1 MLKISVILPI
11 LRESECRRTCRLL
24 LCKHL
29 AWNWRRYMIIWLCI
43 LSKGYTSHPSAFLTI
58 LSLQLACGL
67 DSHILICV
75 HHSPWSFLGTWRK
88 SWLNSATLQVMC
100 DAISWRWWCA
110 ADDVEVR
117 VEGSDRK
124 GSLGDSASLSDLDSK
139 STFACWILFA
149 GLMVAIHCECSYIRL
164 TCTFFFIRSMFR
176 YFVGAIRKQ
185 FVRQKPQLVS
195 DLPSRSLVL

>member
-1 MLKISVILPI
+1 MKLLVCCYAPNFACHFTNFKRDMTCQRLDSGSCCK
-11 LRESECRRTCRLL
+11 SECRRTCRLL

-29 AWNWRRYMIIWLCI
+29 AWNSRRYMIIWLCI
-43 LSKGYTSHPSAFLTI
+43 LSKGYTSHPSASSTI

-100 DAISWRWWCA
+100 DAISWRWWRA

-149 GLMVAIHCECSYIRL
+149 GLMVAIHCECSYIRH
-164 TCTFFFIRSMFR
+164 TCTFFSSVACFDI
-176 YFVGAIRKQ
+176 
-185 FVRQKPQLVS
+185 L
-195 DLPSRSLVL
+195 